1 MVMEFRSRDISG
13 LSIRPS
19 CILSDSSL
27 NCFFISLMSTS
38 KSCYNYL
45 YIHYSKAIFK
55 DFLQIKCFHLEQ
67 QNHRHIGSK
76 LIPTDRYRTQ
86 MTPDVSKKSCRC
98 NRVILASTWIFL
110 KINHK
115 AFTYEKLKFIT
126 VIFSRTNTQLMSA
139 KL

>member
-1 MVMEFRSRDISG
+1 MEFRSRDILG
-13 LSIRPS
+13 LSLRPS

-38 KSCYNYL
+38 QSCYNYL

-67 QNHRHIGSK
+67 QNYRPCGSK

-86 MTPDVSKKSCRC
+86 MTPDVSKKSCRN

-110 KINHK
+110 KTNHQ
-115 AFTYEKLKFIT
+115 AFIYGKLRFIT
-126 VIFSRTNTQLMSA
+126 VIFSRTNTQLMGA
-139 KL
+139 KI

>member
-1 MVMEFRSRDISG
+1 MSF
-13 LSIRPS
+13 RPS

-38 KSCYNYL
+38 QSCYNYL